1 MSTAQVDI
9 ASPAHAPD
17 STAPRKRRRRAPTTG
32 AADDCFTCSSRG
44 EKCDRRRPYCSRCLD
59 DGKDCSGYKTTLTW
73 GVGVASRGKLR
84 GLSLPIAGT
93 AKASSPTSANMPRK
107 RSSVTGERPNRIHTS
122 QPSFP
127 SSLPPTPTGPLPVQY
142 ATVPAFDFVHSEA
155 VSPHGMMPSP
165 HWSHPGAVPIP
176 PQMPVAS
183 RSVNPPHHLQP
194 LNVSVHKFPEE
205 INMPTSASSLGGFS
219 EASFGSPVVYSAS
232 SDESA
237 YLNVPQHTNSGHRLS
252 FNEAHPL
259 DIHNSTSW
267 PGSDLNFACGSAV
280 HDSDVFDP
288 TPKTEPFLVP
298 HSTYNEVNGRSMMK
312 KRDEEDIEDVV
323 YGTDT
328 SLIASPVDT
337 ITGFFSD
344 PFAEHAL
351 APSPYSSFTAIGK
364 TPRMRYLI
372 NYYTEVISPVIVAFD
387 GPNNPYRT
395 HILKL
400 AANSETLQH
409 AIAAL
414 SASNL
419 RQRTE
424 NNVLSTCKTDP
435 ARRSSMAHC
444 ALTDH
449 VNNDHLVLSKEAQ
462 ATEEKFHKGMSIQS
476 LNAALADPIKRRDDS
491 VLATLLILCLF
502 HICDSGVAKFK
513 TQFAGVK
520 KLLGLR
526 GHDLGSNSRETKWYT
541 RMFTWFDAFT
551 ATVNER
557 EGQLQGTHL
566 DVSSLSDE
574 EWAMENLAGCDGRL
588 FKTIAQLGR
597 LNVLSQGKRVQEKQH
612 IVPRP
617 PTMFSDI
624 DTFDGDSWSNIL
636 ADEDLFQSNSDDPRT
651 QFWREWREIRQ
662 ELQSWQLDTSIFDS
676 TSATP
681 LTLDQKVDL
690 SNISESFRYSALL
703 YTERLANPT
712 ASSDDPKIQDLVERS
727 LFYIREVKSD
737 VYLLWP
743 LFITGSECVKEE
755 QISVIR
761 QRCLDIQKDSGFLN
775 NYSCLELLE
784 KVWKRKGVTD
794 EKGKA
799 KPEGFKWRG
808 VMDAEKS
815 EGEYIVV

>member
-1 MSTAQVDI
+1 M
-9 ASPAHAPD
+9 
-17 STAPRKRRRRAPTTG
+17 
-32 AADDCFTCSSRG
+32 
-44 EKCDRRRPYCSRCLD
+44 
-59 DGKDCSGYKTTLTW
+59 
-73 GVGVASRGKLR
+73 
-84 GLSLPIAGT
+84 
-93 AKASSPTSANMPRK
+93 
-107 RSSVTGERPNRIHTS
+107 
-122 QPSFP
+122 
-127 SSLPPTPTGPLPVQY
+127 PTPQ
-142 ATVPAFDFVHSEA
+142 
-155 VSPHGMMPSP
+155 
-165 HWSHPGAVPIP
+165 WSHPGPLLAP
-176 PQMPVAS
+176 PQMPAP
-183 RSVNPPHHLQP
+183 RSIHPPHHLQP
-194 LNVSVHKFPEE
+194 LNVPAHKFPDE

-219 EASFGSPVVYSAS
+219 DASFGSPVVYSAS

-237 YLNVPQHTNSGHRLS
+237 YLNASQPSHGNHRLS
-252 FNEAHPL
+252 FNEPQARDTQP
-259 DIHNSTSW
+259 STSW
-267 PGSDLNFACGSAV
+267 PKSEFTFASGPPMANA
-280 HDSDVFDP
+280 DVFEHAVNSDPFINP
-288 TPKTEPFLVP
+288 TPILE
-298 HSTYNEVNGRSMMK
+298 EVSDSGIL
-312 KRDEEDIEDVV
+312 KRRREDEVDEVV
-323 YGTDT
+323 YGSDT
-328 SLIASPVDT
+328 ALIESPVDM
-337 ITGFFSD
+337 ISGFFSD

-351 APSPYSSFTAIGK
+351 APSPYSGFTAIGK
-364 TPRMRYLI
+364 TPRMKYLI

-400 AANSETLQH
+400 AMNSETLQH

-419 RQRTE
+419 RQRKE
-424 NNVLSTCKTDP
+424 NNILSTCKTDP

-444 ALTDH
+444 ALTDT
-449 VNNDHLVLSKEAQ
+449 NYQSDHLVLSKEAQ
-462 ATEEKFHKGMSIQS
+462 ATEEKYHKGMSIQS
-476 LNAALADPIKRRDDS
+476 LNAALADPYKRRDDS

-526 GHDLGSNSRETKWYT
+526 GYDIGGNSRETKWYT

-566 DVSSLSDE
+566 DISSLSDE

-597 LNVLSQGKRVQEKQH
+597 LNVLSQGKSVQEKPQ

-617 PTMFSDI
+617 PPMFPNF
-624 DTFDGDSWSNIL
+624 DTFDEDNWSSIL
-636 ADEDLFQSNSDDPRT
+636 ADEDLFQSSSDDTRT
-651 QFWREWREIRQ
+651 QFWREWKEIRHD
-662 ELQSWQLDTSIFDS
+662 LQSWQLDTTIFDS
-676 TSATP
+676 TSSTP

-703 YTERLANPT
+703 YTERLAAPS
-712 ASSDDPKIQDLVERS
+712 APSDDPKIQDLVEKS
-727 LFYIREVKSD
+727 LGYIKAVKSD

-743 LFITGSECVKEE
+743 LFITGSECMKEE

-761 QRCLDIQKDSGFLN
+761 ERCLDIQKDSGFLN

-784 KVWKRKGVTD
+784 KVWKKKRATD
-794 EKGKA
+794 LEASEVGNKA
-799 KPEGFKWRG
+799 IKGFKWRG
-808 VMDAEKS
+808 VMDEEGC